1 MKYLH
6 IYKST
11 YSIVLSA
18 LATLLFNLPAD
29 AQTGKTDSVVFE
41 FTGIAKTWTV
51 PTGVTS
57 LRVDARGAEG
67 GGKQAGKGGSVQ
79 CQLPVKAGDK
89 LTIHVGGQATGDA
102 GGYNGG
108 GAGCGKGYGGGG
120 ATDICLNGDGLDAR
134 IIVAGGGGGIGY
146 GGYGGAGGG
155 LTGGNGAY
163 DTTAYHF
170 AKGGTQTEG
179 GAGARAYYSEA
190 GQKGTGGKGLDS
202 RGNCTNNAMGGGGG
216 GYYGGGGS
224 GAGGGGGGS
233 SYTASQ
239 CTKVTHLQGVQEG
252 NGRLVLYWD
261 IASK

>member
-1 MKYLH
+1 MKYLNIH
-6 IYKST
+6 KST
-11 YSIVLSA
+11 YSIILSA
-18 LATLLFNLPAD
+18 LVTLLFTIPTN
-29 AQTGKTDSVVFE
+29 AQSSKTDSVVFE
-41 FTGIAKTWTV
+41 FTGAAKTWTV
-51 PTGVTS
+51 PAGVTS
-57 LRVDARGAEG
+57 LRVDAQGAEG
-67 GGKQAGKGGSVQ
+67 GGKQAGKGGRVQ
-79 CQLPVKAGDK
+79 CLLTVKPGDK
-89 LTIHVGGQATGDA
+89 LTMHVGGQATGEN

-108 GAGCGKGYGGGG
+108 GAGCGKGFGGGG

-134 IIVAGGGGGIGY
+134 IVVAGGGGGIGY

-179 GAGARAYYSEA
+179 GAGARAYFSEA
-190 GQKGTGGKGLDS
+190 GQKGTGGKGIDS

-233 SYTASQ
+233 SYTGSQ
-239 CTKVTHLQGVQEG
+239 CTKVAHLQGVREG
-252 NGRLVLYWD
+252 NGRLVVYWD
-261 IASK
+261 VAGK